1 MFSAVIFDIHAG
13 ERSERDGKAQQR
25 RAVSAQPRD
34 SRPYLGIMPKIFFFD
49 TSIILAAVYSNS
61 MGAGS
66 RAYPPL
72 PLTVVTTVS
81 GQLANSRVIIYDR
94 SF

>member
-1 MFSAVIFDIHAG
+1 MN
-13 ERSERDGKAQQR
+13 AQV
-25 RAVSAQPRD
+25 RAASRFPSLPRD
-34 SRPYLGIMPKIFFFD
+34 YAVYFFP
-49 TSIILAAVYSNS
+49 TNIISAAVYSNS

-72 PLTVVTTVS
+72 TVVTTVG
-81 GQLANSRVIIYDR
+81 GQVANSRVIIYDR

>member
-34 SRPYLGIMPKIFFFD
+34 SRPYLGIMPKIFF
-49 TSIILAAVYSNS
+49 
-61 MGAGS
+61 
-66 RAYPPL
+66 
-72 PLTVVTTVS
+72 
-81 GQLANSRVIIYDR
+81 
-94 SF
+94 

>member
-34 SRPYLGIMPKIFFFD
+34 SRPYLGIMPKIFFLIRVL
-49 TSIILAAVYSNS
+49 SSQ
-61 MGAGS
+61 
-66 RAYPPL
+66 PC
-72 PLTVVTTVS
+72 TVTVWVL
-81 GQLANSRVIIYDR
+81 GHARIHRCL
-94 SF
+94 